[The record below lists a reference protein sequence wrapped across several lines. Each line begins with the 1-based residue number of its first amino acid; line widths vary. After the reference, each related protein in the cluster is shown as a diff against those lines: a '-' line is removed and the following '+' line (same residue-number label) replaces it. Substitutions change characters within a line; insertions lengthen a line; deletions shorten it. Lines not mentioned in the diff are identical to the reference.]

1 MTEFFGT
8 KGIPDDPQYWDAL
21 AARVAGGARAG
32 GFARLATTPAAW
44 AAALL
49 IMASAGLLVLAL
61 REREPASLGSEIG
74 RALAPADY
82 PGRDL
87 AGAADAPQLGS
98 LLFRPAAD
106 WHPK

>member
-1 MTEFFGT
+1 MTEFFDT
-8 KGIPDDPQYWDAL
+8 KGIPDDPEYWDAL
-21 AARVAGGARAG
+21 AAQVAAGARAG

-49 IMASAGLLVLAL
+49 LVAAAGLLVLATRS
-61 REREPASLGSEIG
+61 RERPTLGSEMA

-87 AGAADAPQLGS
+87 AASDNPLGS
-98 LLFRPAAD
+98 LLFQLASEQQ
-106 WHPK
+106 PK